1 LTPQKLR
8 AVRDMRLQI
17 ESLNERIARLR
28 SALESCT
35 PKPLTKMPKSTPI
48 VQDRL
53 AKSISKLVEMETELQ
68 HKLIDL
74 AVLYEEV
81 ERWLDELPP
90 TQAFV
95 VRLRYV
101 DGMSWRQ
108 VARETGYSYDRVR
121 HIHSDVLKKLC
132 ARQSRHRMTQ
142 NSTK

>member
-35 PKPLTKMPKSTPI
+35 PKPLTKMPKGTPI

-53 AKSISKLVEMETELQ
+53 AESVSKLVEMETELQ

-74 AVLYEEV
+74 TVLHEEV

-90 TQAFV
+90 TQALII
-95 VRLRYV
+95 RLYYIEGLSLRKA
-101 DGMSWRQ
+101 
-108 VARETGYSYDRVR
+108 AREAGYSYDRAK
-121 HIHSDVLKKLC
+121 HIHSNVLKKLY
-132 ARQSRHRMTQ
+132 A
-142 NSTK
+142 